1 MDTSA
6 TQLQYLRL
14 REHCRR
20 GDRKIVKSLRTRKSE
35 MVSLKNDREASSM
48 TASTIGLPNQD
59 LAKDTI
65 IATLTRREEISRG
78 LAPDKALQTT
88 KE

>member
-1 MDTSA
+1 MDTFT
-6 TQLQYLRL
+6 TQLLYLRL

-35 MVSLKNDREASSM
+35 IVSLKNDREASSM

-59 LAKDTI
+59 LDKDTI
-65 IATLTRREEISRG
+65 TSHANMEGGNLMGPRPRQRATG
-78 LAPDKALQTT
+78 N
-88 KE
+88 